1 MLGHTKKWLEKDEF
15 EYVEINDIKYP
26 TPKTII
32 SLHDFLV
39 QCFVKEGEEVHEGTM
54 SDANLS
60 FHGIKYYETNKEE
73 IREDIIFKAA
83 HIFNQFLEAGHPFV
97 DGNKRT
103 GFVTLWLFLMMN
115 NLELKLSMFSY
126 NKHLKKINKWAD
138 LTDSDNIEEIN
149 NWLKENIK

>member
-1 MLGHTKKWLEKDEF
+1 MLIMLRHTKTWLEKDEF
-15 EYVEINDIKYP
+15 EYVEINGIKYP
-26 TPKTII
+26 TAKTII
-32 SLHDFLV
+32 NLHDFLV

-60 FHGIKYYETNKEE
+60 FHGIKYYETDKEGK
-73 IREDIIFKAA
+73 RDDIIFKAA

-115 NLELKLSMFSY
+115 GLERDILPA
-126 NKHLKKINKWAD
+126 INGGA
-138 LTDSDNIEEIN
+138 SCGR
-149 NWLKENIK
+149 